1 MTLEKFLTFSKSV
14 LCLSVTATVLGV
26 LPYII
31 NHQMTVLNTTVAQ
44 TKTETIALVDRRF
57 DNLQGGV
64 DSWIKIA
71 DHRIASLETNT
82 YGLLGSVRK
91 DAFSAIAD
99 TRRDMFGAIVETR
112 TDAFTKIDT
121 IASNLDKQ
129 LTKTNE
135 SISTLT
141 TAYADIPA
149 TVGARFGKQTDCGHN
164 ALCWQNLTTDTL
176 TNLRFTGR
184 DVSMASKTFSE
195 GFPGLMKDSGQI
207 TTNFASITKNF
218 NKLTTPHWYDRLF
231 GYAMNGALLY
241 SRINPIGNIG
251 VTVTQVVASQK

>member
-1 MTLEKFLTFSKSV
+1 MTFEKFLTLSKAV
-14 LCLSVTATVLGV
+14 LCLSVAASVLVV
-26 LPYII
+26 LPYIV
-31 NHQMTVLNTTVAQ
+31 NQQMTRLNNTAAQ
-44 TKTETIALVDRRF
+44 TKTEAIALVDRRM
-57 DNLQGGV
+57 DTLQGGV
-64 DSWIKIA
+64 DSWLKIA

-82 YGLLGSVRK
+82 YGLLGSTRV
-91 DAFSAIAD
+91 DMFSAIAD
-99 TRRDMFGAIVETR
+99 IRKDMFGALTETR
-112 TDAFTKIDT
+112 VDAFTKIDT

-135 SISTLT
+135 SVSTLV
-141 TAYADIPA
+141 TAYADIPT
-149 TVGARFGKQTDCGHN
+149 TVGARFDKQTDCGRN

-195 GFPGLMKDSGQI
+195 GFPKLMTDAEAI
-207 TTNFASITKNF
+207 TTNFAGITKNF
-218 NKLTTPHWYDRLF
+218 NRLTTPKWYDRLF

-251 VTVTQVVASQK
+251 VTVTQAISSQK